1 VTLEGT
7 VTDALSGVAG
17 VTCNGV
23 AAQVSGSALTCGVA
37 LSAGANVISVVATDV
52 AGNTSTSSVTVTFSA
67 TPTITINSP
76 TNFSVVNTTPVTVTG
91 TVSDSNAQVNVNGIA
106 APLSSGNF
114 SLPVPLKEGGNT
126 ITAVAQS
133 GGGTPG
139 TATISISLDT
149 TPPHVTIDSPADGTV
164 TTASTIAVSGLI
176 NDIVP
181 GTVNSQQCSVSGNG
195 IPAQVLDR
203 NYMVHAVPLSPGP
216 NTITAV
222 GTDLAGNQASV
233 SITVVQKAAISQPT
247 INLVSGDGQSGTIGS
262 PLAAPL
268 VVQLKD
274 GTGKPVSGQPVVFK
288 VTGSNGTLSGNP
300 IAGTNGGPTLVVQS
314 DSN

>member
-1 VTLEGT
+1 GWNNTSVTVSFNCSDALSGVDSCPSQVVVSTEGANQAISGATQDRAGNTATASATLNIEKTPPTLTITSPQNGALVIVPTVTLEGT

-203 NYMVHAVPLSPGP
+203 NY
-216 NTITAV
+216 
-222 GTDLAGNQASV
+222 
-233 SITVVQKAAISQPT
+233 
-247 INLVSGDGQSGTIGS
+247 
-262 PLAAPL
+262 
-268 VVQLKD
+268 
-274 GTGKPVSGQPVVFK
+274 
-288 VTGSNGTLSGNP
+288 
-300 IAGTNGGPTLVVQS
+300 
-314 DSN
+314 